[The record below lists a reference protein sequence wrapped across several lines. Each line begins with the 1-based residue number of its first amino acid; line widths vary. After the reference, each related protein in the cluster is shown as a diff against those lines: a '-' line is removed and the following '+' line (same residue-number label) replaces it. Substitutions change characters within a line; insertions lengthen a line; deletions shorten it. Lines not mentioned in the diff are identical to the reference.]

1 MRNSTPKK
9 EEKMIKTSMALPEPL
24 WTAVRIKALEM
35 HVNAQ
40 DLVREA
46 LEEFLKRKGGAK

>member
-1 MRNSTPKK
+1 
-9 EEKMIKTSMALPEPL
+9 MIKTSMALPEPL